1 MLGAGGHDS
10 TISLE
15 ACKFWLSL
23 GRNPFVCKE
32 LLSPPHLDRLLSVL
46 LKGMRYIEEEE
57 NKSISPDDTDME
69 FDLDKEDEEDL
80 SFTIEDTDSIDSDSS
95 ITSIST

>member
-23 GRNPFVCKE
+23 GRNPSVCKE
-32 LLSPPHLDRLLSVL
+32 LLSSPHLDRLLSVL

-57 NKSISPDDTDME
+57 NESISPDDTDE
-69 FDLDKEDEEDL
+69 RDLDKEDEEDL
-80 SFTIEDTDSIDSDSS
+80 SFTIEDTDSIESDSA
-95 ITSIST
+95 ITSISN